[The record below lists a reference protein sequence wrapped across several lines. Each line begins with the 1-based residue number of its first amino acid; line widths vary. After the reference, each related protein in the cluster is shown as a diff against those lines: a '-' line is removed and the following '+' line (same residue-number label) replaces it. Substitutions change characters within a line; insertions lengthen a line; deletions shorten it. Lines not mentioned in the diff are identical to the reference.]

1 MQSKILSKQILS
13 IVFFAGCAFF
23 AALIFSFISG
33 NSIKN
38 STALLIGNAAVFPEQ
53 EQASSG
59 LLASPIGGPVRLKI
73 PGIDIDAVVEYV
85 GFTPDGAMDAP
96 KSQDSVA
103 WFELGPRP
111 GENGSAVMAG
121 HYGWKN
127 GKGSVFDDLYK
138 LREGDKL
145 YVEDD
150 KGLIVSFTVRKSRRY
165 DPGADASE
173 VFDSNDG
180 KSHLNLITC
189 EGSWD
194 KASKTYSERLVVFA
208 DKD

>member
-1 MQSKILSKQILS
+1 MIIVLAGFSLYLAPLFYFVPKILIQSSSASLMEN
-13 IVFFAGCAFF
+13 
-23 AALIFSFISG
+23 AL
-33 NSIKN
+33 
-38 STALLIGNAAVFPEQ
+38 ALPKQ
-53 EQASSG
+53 EQASFG
-59 LLASPIGGPVRLKI
+59 LPLRLKI
-73 PGIDIDAVVEYV
+73 PSINVNAVVEHM
-85 GFTPDGAMDAP
+85 GLTSDGAMDVP
-96 KSQDSVA
+96 ESPDNVA
-103 WFELGPRP
+103 WFELGPHP

-150 KGLIVSFTVRKSRRY
+150 KGTIISFVVRGNRRY
-165 DPGADASE
+165 DPGADVPE

-189 EGSWD
+189 EGIWD
-194 KASKTYSERLVVFA
+194 KASKTYSERLVVFT
-208 DKD
+208 DKE